1 MPGNTPAIEADA
13 LTKTYRSGR
22 GKPPIEALRGLS
34 FEVEASTVFG
44 MLGPNGA
51 GKSTT
56 TKILTTLALPSSGTA
71 RVAGHEVTTD
81 AAAVRRRIGY
91 VSQGTSGDPL
101 LTAAENLVLA
111 GRLRGMSSVDARD
124 RATALLGE
132 FGLADAAHRPVGKFS
147 GGMRRRLDVASALT
161 HGPEVLF
168 LDEPTTGLDPESR
181 AAMWGE
187 IRRLSAEDSLTVVL
201 TTHYLEEADRLAD
214 SLMIIDRGVQVVTG
228 TASEL
233 KSALRGETLRVE
245 LFEPSADAVRA
256 ALAGVPA
263 LRDVVVEATGTS
275 GAIVAR
281 TDDASAALPRVIG
294 ALGAAGVAFG
304 AASVSGPTL
313 DDVYLHHV
321 GHSFGT
327 DATTADPTTTTTS
340 TTLEGEAA

>member
-1 MPGNTPAIEADA
+1 
-13 LTKTYRSGR
+13 
-22 GKPPIEALRGLS
+22 
-34 FEVEASTVFG
+34 
-44 MLGPNGA
+44 
-51 GKSTT
+51 
-56 TKILTTLALPSSGTA
+56 
-71 RVAGHEVTTD
+71 
-81 AAAVRRRIGY
+81 
-91 VSQGTSGDPL
+91 
-101 LTAAENLVLA
+101 
-111 GRLRGMSSVDARD
+111 
-124 RATALLGE
+124 
-132 FGLADAAHRPVGKFS
+132 
-147 GGMRRRLDVASALT
+147 
-161 HGPEVLF
+161 
-168 LDEPTTGLDPESR
+168 
-181 AAMWGE
+181 
-187 IRRLSAEDSLTVVL
+187 
-201 TTHYLEEADRLAD
+201 
-214 SLMIIDRGVQVVTG
+214 VTG

-327 DATTADPTTTTTS
+327 DATTADPTTTTS